1 MNLTMQLRSS
11 VQSMSRQD
19 MLRTCWKKGITG
31 YSLRHARKHIPHITQ
46 CDVKVKGVLE
56 YPNPEIPSLCRPYP
70 EETYIEY
77 PITVMLESGT

>member
-1 MNLTMQLRSS
+1 LYFRDFANWRLPRSWGEVVPDES
-11 VQSMSRQD
+11 DNAV
-19 MLRTCWKKGITG
+19 
-31 YSLRHARKHIPHITQ
+31 RHARKHIPHITQ

-77 PITVMLESGT
+77 PITVMLE